1 MFIKLGELQQIEGIV
16 DSESAIPLV
25 SEEVLERFRKF
36 ASNLKKIAPKADDFL
51 YFSAIM
57 MHAAESAGIN
67 EDGTAKLNRS
77 GENVKVGWDKSN
89 DTWKWITNDS
99 SIKPYK
105 NSNGDI
111 FPEEELIKAYKK
123 WIHKPLCIDHK
134 SSSVDHVRGFIV
146 DTHYDYK
153 LKRVVAL
160 CALDKKNYPDLARKI
175 STGYSNS
182 VSMGTAVGRAVCTE
196 DHCHRVA
203 RTEKDFCEHMKSK
216 SCYGEINIDLNPIEL
231 SIVVNGADPQAKI
244 KHIIAAAQTLNSYLE
259 TREKELEKFSENTE
273 LKGEE
278 EISEGLKRLQSDYNS
293 LFEKFESFK
302 NISKDTNDMASQS
315 SGSVEMMESEE
326 PGIDFSIQPPPDKF
340 ATNNSGLINEL
351 KEVANSIEVKL
362 AHMKQNLNKLVNDS
376 NKKQEETMAADNL
389 NKRAYYQGTEDPTP
403 GQPTY
408 AKEPLNEKL
417 RTSGDKHMDA
427 DDTGPVDGMYP
438 GDLEKKKML
447 ARAEAENRA
456 MRRQAIV
463 SAAQDGLRRKAQNV
477 DLPEDREKGLR
488 VKLKSAEM
496 ALRNF
501 RLVDEADRLNI
512 FNRPGLDLMA
522 VWDRVSSTVEM
533 IELSAQSKKAKLP
546 QEFYFLKNYLGIRG
560 GSGSAKNMADD
571 GLAAQAYYQGTE
583 EPVAF
588 GKQQYP
594 VDKLQ
599 DQLRVK
605 EDKHMTGQKPFPGVG
620 SVDGLH
626 PSPSSSDTSDELKR
640 KQMLLRAGL
649 KARFTKAINGD
660 GSHNKGKSAWQVFN
674 NNKLLLTASVDS
686 LTDNKAELFYPSVA
700 TEVFG
705 KTLLE
710 QVKAQGA
717 GKVASLYKLA
727 QTTPPAAPAADMG
740 APADMPMGDGP
751 VEDTGKEGDPKLTA
765 LELSEKIRD
774 LSSDLV
780 EAVRALT
787 GEKSEMGEMPAP
799 GGEAPM
805 AASASFSTKALQGM
819 RVELNSTLT
828 SAMKEAVAQLNNH
841 VSELDMIHNMYD
853 KGSVTESNKEFVGS
867 IVDDALSEA
876 KSAVADGFKLMS
888 AFVKYARGTKAIIKR
903 AEMENELRSLA
914 QEEMSMDDNDLMD
927 LVNDNDG
934 GDLLEVDDVPDP
946 NAPKLPLTDANKL
959 KPPPPQPGQPTPT
972 PVPPFKEGQLVEVG
986 HADDGDF
993 VDDNASDDS
1002 NDDMDLSTK
1011 AGRSQYRAKLASDA
1025 LKVSPML
1032 GEAHPKGGFTTDLDV
1047 KPSDDLAKVEDLE
1060 EQHDAMMDLA
1070 NAPPKVRKEAAAI
1083 NKLIKEGKLDP
1094 SDLDEL
1100 VANGLDKDAV
1110 SYYKKYFSQ
1119 TDGGSEFASELVKE
1133 HVKAKLEEE
1142 LNVWKLKMA
1151 RAYELAN
1158 DMVDRGLVAS
1168 ERTAI
1173 SKQVDE
1179 LMRFSDE
1186 NFESVKKVVGKHPTL
1201 TKEAGR
1207 LPQVGLIG
1215 SGDITAMA
1223 SAEDGN
1229 LFDQLTNALSKT
1241 TKRVF

>member
-1 MFIKLGELQQIEGIV
+1 MSFIKLGELQQIEGIV
-16 DSESAIPLV
+16 EADSAIPLV

-57 MHAAESAGIN
+57 MHSAESSGLN
-67 EDGTAKLNRS
+67 EDGSPKLNRK
-77 GENVKVGWDKSN
+77 GDVVKVGWDKSN
-89 DTWKWITNDS
+89 DTWKWTTNDP

-146 DTHYDYK
+146 DTQYDFK
-153 LKRVVAL
+153 LKRVIAL
-160 CALDKKNYPDLARKI
+160 CALDKKNYPDLARKVA
-175 STGYSNS
+175 TGYSNS

-196 DHCHRVA
+196 DRCHRVA
-203 RTEKDFCEHMKSK
+203 RTEKDFCEHMKTK

-259 TREKELEKFSENTE
+259 TREKELEKFSENME
-273 LKGEE
+273 LKNRHELFSDLE
-278 EISEGLKRLQSDYNS
+278 KLKADYDVLS
-293 LFEKFESFK
+293 EKFESFK
-302 NISKDTNDMASQS
+302 NSEKDTNEMASDS
-315 SGSVEMMESEE
+315 RGSVEMMESEE
-326 PGIDFSIQPPPDKF
+326 PSTDFSIQPPPDKF
-340 ATNNSGLINEL
+340 ASDNGGLVSEL
-351 KEVANSIEVKL
+351 KEVVNSIEVKL
-362 AHMKQNLNKLVNDS
+362 AHMKQSLNKLVNDS
-376 NKKQEETMAADNL
+376 NKKQEETMAGDNL
-389 NKRAYYQGTEDPTP
+389 NKNAYYQGTEDPTP

-408 AKEPLNEKL
+408 TKEPMNEKL
-417 RTSGDKHMDA
+417 RTDGDKHMNA
-427 DDTGPVDGMYP
+427 DDMGPVDGMHP
-438 GDLEKKKML
+438 GTKSSGMGELERKKML

-456 MRRQAIV
+456 IRRQAIV
-463 SAAQDGLRRKAQNV
+463 SAAQDGLRRKAQGV
-477 DLPEDREKGLR
+477 DLSLLSTMVAKAITELTLKGAKAMAEALEPFVKAPNAAAIKSMLEKFPANALALPA
-488 VKLKSAEM
+488 VSALKSH
-496 ALRNF
+496 
-501 RLVDEADRLNI
+501 VD
-512 FNRPGLDLMA
+512 
-522 VWDRVSSTVEM
+522 S
-533 IELSAQSKKAKLP
+533 QS
-546 QEFYFLKNYLGIRG
+546 
-560 GSGSAKNMADD
+560 ADD
-571 GLAAQAYYQGTE
+571 GLAAQAYYQGGGGPN
-583 EPVAF
+583 EPVAK

-599 DQLRVK
+599 DNLRDK
-605 EDKHMTGQKPFPGVG
+605 EDKHMVGQKPFPGVG

-626 PSPSSSDTSDELKR
+626 PSPNSADTADELKR

-660 GSHNKGKSAWQVFN
+660 GSHNKGKSAWQVFHGD
-674 NNKLLLTASVDS
+674 KLLLTASVNS
-686 LTDNKAELFYPSVA
+686 LTENKAELFYPSIA
-700 TEVFG
+700 TETFG
-705 KTLLE
+705 KTLIE

-717 GKVASLYKLA
+717 SKVASLYKLA
-727 QTTPPAAPAADMG
+727 QAPAAPPAPPAEMG
-740 APADMPMGDGP
+740 APMDMPMGEGGA
-751 VEDTGKEGDPKLTA
+751 EDTGKEGDSKVTA

-787 GEKSEMGEMPAP
+787 GEKAEMGEMHA
-799 GGEAPM
+799 GEAAPM
-805 AASASFSTKALQGM
+805 AASASFSTRSLQGM
-819 RVELNSTLT
+819 RSELNGTLT
-828 SAMKEAVAQLNNH
+828 EAMKEAVAQLNNH

-853 KGSVTESNKEFVGS
+853 KGSVTDANREFVDS
-867 IVDDALSEA
+867 IVDDALTEA
-876 KSAVADGFKLMS
+876 KSAVADGLKLMS

-903 AEMENELRSLA
+903 AEMETELRALA
-914 QEEMSMDDNDLMD
+914 EEGSTMEHETDKSMADDNDLMS
-927 LVNDNDG
+927 LVNDVD
-934 GDLLEVDDVPDP
+934 DALEVDDNDTDFKVPVADAQKMMGQP
-946 NAPKLPLTDANKL
+946 VQTQEVKPGDHLEVMKVDDAN
-959 KPPPPQPGQPTPT
+959 
-972 PVPPFKEGQLVEVG
+972 
-986 HADDGDF
+986 DGF
-993 VDDNASDDS
+993 
-1002 NDDMDLSTK
+1002 DLSTK
-1011 AGRSQYRAKLASDA
+1011 AGRSEYRAKLAADA

-1060 EQHDAMMDLA
+1060 EVHDAMMDVA
-1070 NAPPKVRKEAAAI
+1070 TAPPKVRKEAEAI
-1083 NKLIKEGKLDP
+1083 HKLIKEGKLDP
-1094 SDLDEL
+1094 TDLDEL

-1110 SYYKKYFSQ
+1110 AYYKKYYSQ

-1186 NFESVKKVVGKHPTL
+1186 NFESVKKVVAKHPTL

-1207 LPQVGLIG
+1207 IPQVGLIG
-1215 SGDITAMA
+1215 SGEINSMA
-1223 SAEDGN
+1223 SADDGN
-1229 LFDQLTNALSKT
+1229 LYDQLTNALSKT